1 MLFFLKPG
9 QLGGGLSLVCSR
21 KMSKGDLKNK
31 AKEEGKRNQKE
42 KVGGWVVESWLL
54 ALLKV
59 LVESRGLDGMAG
71 SFALLA
77 RVIAT
82 NFHSL
87 VVALSGL
94 RSQVLRSFLL
104 L

>member
-42 KVGGWVVESWLL
+42 KVGGG
-54 ALLKV
+54 LLKV
-59 LVESRGLDGMAG
+59 G
-71 SFALLA
+71 F
-77 RVIAT
+77 
-82 NFHSL
+82 
-87 VVALSGL
+87 
-94 RSQVLRSFLL
+94 
-104 L
+104 